1 MISLCRSSE
10 DVTDIM
16 HSVITPSEP
25 RRSTRTKQA
34 PRWLKDFVSLT
45 VNKDVTY
52 PMCNHIHYA
61 HLSPTYQCYIAA
73 TSVIKEPES
82 YSEAVKD
89 PRWVDAMTSEILALE
104 SNKTWEITDLPKGK
118 RPIGC
123 RWIFKVKYKS
133 TGEVERFKARLVA
146 KGYRQQEEID
156 YTATF
161 SPVVKMVTV
170 ITVVSLVASR
180 HWHIHQMDVF
190 NAFLQGDL
198 DDEI

>member
-1 MISLCRSSE
+1 
-10 DVTDIM
+10 
-16 HSVITPSEP
+16 
-25 RRSTRTKQA
+25 
-34 PRWLKDFVSLT
+34 
-45 VNKDVTY
+45 
-52 PMCNHIHYA
+52 
-61 HLSPTYQCYIAA
+61 
-73 TSVIKEPES
+73 
-82 YSEAVKD
+82 
-89 PRWVDAMTSEILALE
+89 MTSEILALE